1 LDFKL
6 ILRQKFFIRISRLN
20 LLNSRLR
27 YLTLNRRR
35 ILAVGREADFAI
47 VTLPDITPKESVALQ
62 TILHTKEATTYIDGE
77 RILLPTSTL

>member
-1 LDFKL
+1 M
-6 ILRQKFFIRISRLN
+6 
-20 LLNSRLR
+20 
-27 YLTLNRRR
+27 
-35 ILAVGREADFAI
+35 AVGREADFAI